1 MLNDSSTKKA
11 IDTQM
16 LRREYGNLDPNVH
29 VDIVSALSGFDDGT
43 DTVYP
48 VRVYRTDSKKS
59 KELFTHDTF
68 DIIYTENTDAAV
80 DLCGKTVAMKK
91 HSVIFIPPGVSYRI
105 SVDENGVAPVF
116 TVKRS
121 LIASHFHRISEFSG
135 ALSAFFANGMWGET
149 VNGYMLYTT
158 LQNSGI
164 RSILNQ
170 MIMEELYRHRYSDF
184 IQIQLLLCVMGYL
197 AEQNPSTYEL
207 SQGKIV
213 RSEQIN
219 KILTFIQ
226 DNYRTV
232 TLEKLASNFHYTVPY
247 VSKLIRSSTGLTF
260 TEILR
265 EIKFDVCRSLL
276 LNSDLKIN
284 RIAEVAGFQNTDHFN
299 RIFKKRM
306 GETPTEY
313 KRNRTFPS
321 DNT

>member
-1 MLNDSSTKKA
+1 
-11 IDTQM
+11 M